1 MSSVSI
7 LILSQAVFIIIIIF
21 FKQLSTFIA
30 HVREYPNDYVINQVV
45 SRKPNLPRDYL
56 RLLQL

>member
-7 LILSQAVFIIIIIF
+7 LILSQAVFIIIIF

>member
-7 LILSQAVFIIIIIF
+7 FILSQAVFIIIFF

>member
-7 LILSQAVFIIIIIF
+7 LILSQAVFIIIIF
-21 FKQLSTFIA
+21 FKQLSIFIA